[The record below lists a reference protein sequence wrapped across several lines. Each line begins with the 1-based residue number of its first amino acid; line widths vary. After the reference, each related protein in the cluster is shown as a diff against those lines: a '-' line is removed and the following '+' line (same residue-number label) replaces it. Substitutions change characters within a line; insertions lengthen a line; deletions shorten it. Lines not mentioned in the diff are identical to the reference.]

1 MPTSQSADTRD
12 RPDAEEPADTERQ
25 ADSEKQAGVEKRAAG
40 GKQSGAGKRAK
51 AGDGPGPEPLPP
63 RLLKRWEIGA
73 PGTTTPLA
81 TGSGDR
87 SWRVDTADG
96 AFFLREHVGPDR
108 RRVLFQHGVTAALDA
123 AGLPVLAPVPA
134 RGGRTLVTAAGRGY
148 VLYPWVGGRG
158 RGGLEL
164 TFAQC
169 EALGEL
175 LGRLHAALDELTPP
189 VQQSMLVP
197 TPRAADA
204 AAAVEEMLRDVPGG
218 EDGTDFDALT
228 ARRLRERR
236 DLLTEFA
243 GHQPPDIEVST
254 VGHLHGSFHAE
265 HLRYGGSGNVT
276 AVLGWGGL
284 TTGPVAGEVVR
295 SAARLFA
302 CEDERGLDLDRVEA
316 FVRGHR
322 SAFPLDA
329 GQIQSAVHREWWE
342 RLCDVAPLRHR
353 YLGED
358 GAGERGPATLVSWW
372 SANLDR
378 TLDAFAVPYTA
389 VYADAPGDSPA
400 YG

>member
-1 MPTSQSADTRD
+1 MPTSRSADIEHRA
-12 RPDAEEPADTERQ
+12 DAALEAD
-25 ADSEKQAGVEKRAAG
+25 A
-40 GKQSGAGKRAK
+40 
-51 AGDGPGPEPLPP
+51 EPLPP
-63 RLLKRWEIGA
+63 RLLRRWEIGA
-73 PGTTTPLA
+73 PDAAAPLDA
-81 TGSGDR
+81 APGR
-87 SWRVDTADG
+87 RCWRVDAGGG
-96 AFFLREHVGPDR
+96 AFFLREYASPDR
-108 RRVLFQHGVTAALDA
+108 RQVLFRHGVTAALDA

-164 TFAQC
+164 TFVQC

-204 AAAVEEMLRDVPGG
+204 AAAVEEMLTDVPGD
-218 EDGTDFDALT
+218 EVGTDFDALT
-228 ARRLRERR
+228 GRRLRERR

-254 VGHLHGSFHAE
+254 VGHLHGSFHAG

-276 AVLGWGGL
+276 AVLGWDGL

-295 SAARLFA
+295 AAARLFA
-302 CEDERGLDLDRVEA
+302 CEDERGLDLDRVQA

-358 GAGERGPATLVSWW
+358 GTGRRGPASLVNWW
-372 SANLDR
+372 SAQLER
-378 TLDAFAVPYTA
+378 TLDAFPTPYTA

>member
-1 MPTSQSADTRD
+1 MPTSELDDAD
-12 RPDAEEPADTERQ
+12 P
-25 ADSEKQAGVEKRAAG
+25 
-40 GKQSGAGKRAK
+40 
-51 AGDGPGPEPLPP
+51 PP
-63 RLLKRWEIGA
+63 RLLRRWDIGA
-73 PGTTTPLA
+73 PEAADPLA
-81 TGSGDR
+81 AGPGR
-87 SWRVDTADG
+87 RCWRVGTAAG
-96 AFFLREHVGPDR
+96 TFFLREYAEPDR
-108 RRVLFQHGVTAALDA
+108 RRVLFQHTVTAALDA
-123 AGLPVLAPVPA
+123 AGLPVLAPLSA
-134 RGGRTLVTAAGRGY
+134 RAGRTLVTAAGRGY

-175 LGRLHAALDELTPP
+175 LGRLHAALDELTAP

-197 TPRAADA
+197 TPRAVDA
-204 AAAVEEMLRDVPGG
+204 AAAVEEMLRDVPGDG
-218 EDGTDFDALT
+218 DGTDFDALT

-254 VGHLHGSFHAE
+254 VGHLHGSFDAG

-276 AVLGWGGL
+276 AVLGWDGL
-284 TTGPVAGEVVR
+284 TTGPVAGEVVGA
-295 SAARLFA
+295 AARLFA
-302 CEDERGLDLDRVEA
+302 CDDERGLDLDRVQA

-322 SAFPLDA
+322 AAYPLDA
-329 GQIQSAVHREWWE
+329 GQIQSAVHRAWWE

-358 GAGERGPATLVSWW
+358 GTGGRGPASLVAWW
-372 SANLDR
+372 SAQLDR
-378 TLDAFAVPYTA
+378 TLDAFAAPYTA
-389 VYADAPGDSPA
+389 VYADAPDDGHA

>member
-1 MPTSQSADTRD
+1 MPTSQSADARD
-12 RPDAEEPADTERQ
+12 RADAEHR
-25 ADSEKQAGVEKRAAG
+25 
-40 GKQSGAGKRAK
+40 
-51 AGDGPGPEPLPP
+51 AGDGGQAADDGATGADPLPP

-73 PGTTTPLA
+73 PGTATPLVA
-81 TGSGDR
+81 GPGGR
-87 SWRVDTADG
+87 SWRVDAAGG
-96 AFFLREHVGPDR
+96 AFFLREHTGADR
-108 RRVLFQHGVTAALDA
+108 RRLLFQHGVTAALDA
-123 AGLPVLAPVPA
+123 AGLPVHAPVPA
-134 RGGRTLVTAAGRGY
+134 RNGRTLVTAAGRGY

-158 RGGLEL
+158 RDGLEL
-164 TFAQC
+164 TFTQC

-197 TPRAADA
+197 APRAADA
-204 AAAVEEMLRDVPGG
+204 AAAVEAMLRDVPDG
-218 EDGTDFDALT
+218 DGTDFDALT

-236 DLLTEFA
+236 ALLTEFA

-276 AVLGWGGL
+276 AVLGWDGL

-302 CEDERGLDLDRVEA
+302 CEDDRGLDLDRVQA

-358 GAGERGPATLVSWW
+358 GAGERAPATLVSWW
-372 SANLDR
+372 SAHLDR

>member
-1 MPTSQSADTRD
+1 VPTSHSS
-12 RPDAEEPADTERQ
+12 
-25 ADSEKQAGVEKRAAG
+25 DSEHGSGVDEAGA
-40 GKQSGAGKRAK
+40 
-51 AGDGPGPEPLPP
+51 EPLPP

-73 PGTTTPLA
+73 PGEATPLA
-81 TGSGDR
+81 AGPGDR
-87 SWRVDTADG
+87 SWRVEAAGGT
-96 AFFLREHVGPDR
+96 FFLKEYARPDR
-108 RRVLFQHGVTAALDA
+108 RGVLFRHGVTAALDA

-134 RGGRTLVTAAGRGY
+134 RGGRTLVTGAGRGY

-164 TFAQC
+164 TFTQC

-175 LGRLHAALDELTPP
+175 LGRLHAALDELTAP

-204 AAAVEEMLRDVPGG
+204 AAAVQEMLRDVPGD
-218 EDGTDFDALT
+218 DGTDFDALT
-228 ARRLRERR
+228 GRRLRERR

-254 VGHLHGSFHAE
+254 VGHLHGSFHAG

-276 AVLGWGGL
+276 AVLGWDGL

-302 CEDERGLDLDRVEA
+302 CEDERGLDLDRVQA

-329 GQIQSAVHREWWE
+329 GEIQSAVHREWWE

-358 GAGERGPATLVSWW
+358 GTGERGPASLVPWW
-372 SANLDR
+372 SAQLER
-378 TLDAFAVPYTA
+378 TLDVFAAPYTA
-389 VYADAPGDSPA
+389 VPAGMHEESPA

>member
-1 MPTSQSADTRD
+1 MPTSHSTETRQGADTDPPARLLRRWD
-12 RPDAEEPADTERQ
+12 AGAPDAV
-25 ADSEKQAGVEKRAAG
+25 S
-40 GKQSGAGKRAK
+40 
-51 AGDGPGPEPLPP
+51 PLPAG
-63 RLLKRWEIGA
+63 R
-73 PGTTTPLA
+73 PG
-81 TGSGDR
+81 R
-87 SWRVDTADG
+87 RCWRVDTAAG
-96 AFFLREHVGPDR
+96 AFFLREYAEPDR
-108 RRVLFQHGVTAALDA
+108 RRVLFQHTVTAALDA
-123 AGLPVLAPVPA
+123 AGLPVLAPLPA
-134 RGGRTLVTAAGRGY
+134 RTGRTLVTAGGRGY

-164 TFAQC
+164 TFGGC

-175 LGRLHAALDELTPP
+175 LGRLHAALDELTAP

-197 TPRAADA
+197 TPRAAGA
-204 AAAVEEMLRDVPGG
+204 AAAVEAMLRDVPDDG
-218 EDGTDFDALT
+218 DGTDFDALT

-254 VGHLHGSFHAE
+254 VGHLHGSFHAG

-276 AVLGWGGL
+276 AVLGWDGL

-302 CEDERGLDLDRVEA
+302 CDDERGLDLDRVQA

-322 SAFPLDA
+322 SAYPLDA
-329 GQIQSAVHREWWE
+329 GQIQAAVHREWWE

-358 GAGERGPATLVSWW
+358 GTGGRGPASLVAWW
-372 SANLDR
+372 SAQLDR
-378 TLDAFAVPYTA
+378 TLDAFAAPYTDA
-389 VYADAPGDSPA
+389 YADAADDGHA

>member
-1 MPTSQSADTRD
+1 VPTSQSADT
-12 RPDAEEPADTERQ
+12 PGAGAPGADTE
-25 ADSEKQAGVEKRAAG
+25 A
-40 GKQSGAGKRAK
+40 
-51 AGDGPGPEPLPP
+51 PPP

-73 PGTTTPLA
+73 PAGTGPVGA
-81 TGSGDR
+81 GPGR
-87 SWRVDTADG
+87 RCWRVDAADG
-96 AFFLREHVGPDR
+96 AFFLREYAEPDR
-108 RRVLFQHGVTAALDA
+108 RRMRFRHAVTTALDE

-164 TFAQC
+164 TFGQC

-175 LGRLHAALDELTPP
+175 LGRLHAALDGLTPP
-189 VQQSMLVP
+189 VQQSLLVP

-204 AAAVEEMLRDVPGG
+204 AAAVDAMLRDVPGDG
-218 EDGTDFDALT
+218 GTDFDALT

-236 DLLTEFA
+236 ELLTEFA
-243 GHQPPDIEVST
+243 GHQPPEIEVTT
-254 VGHLHGSFHAE
+254 VGHLHGSFDSA

-276 AVLGWGGL
+276 AVLGWDAL

-295 SAARLFA
+295 AAARLFA
-302 CEDERGLDLDRVEA
+302 CGDERGLDLDRVQA

-342 RLCDVAPLRHR
+342 RLCDVASLRHR

-358 GAGERGPATLVSWW
+358 GAGERGSAAMVAWW
-372 SANLDR
+372 SAQLDR
-378 TLDAFAVPYTA
+378 TLDAFAAPYTDA
-389 VYADAPGDSPA
+389 YADTPGDSPA
-400 YG
+400 FG